1 MATPKKKKPAQV
13 GDGLPKS
20 KHRPFRVLRVKK
32 TDDLKTLYAKVK
44 KAFTA
49 ADLQLYTQ
57 DDDMISAEEFTKQLD
72 AIARQPR
79 KRKKT

>member
-1 MATPKKKKPAQV
+1 MPTPRKKKPTEAENNV
-13 GDGLPKS
+13 PKS
-20 KHRPFRVLRVKK
+20 THRPVRILRVKK

-44 KAFTA
+44 KAFSA

-72 AIARQPR
+72 AIGRQPR
-79 KRKKT
+79 RRKKK